1 MAAEYDFRKN
11 PKNSES
17 DEPAILHPRIVS
29 KGTVDTEK
37 IVSDLSY
44 SSTFT
49 PGDIEGLLV
58 SLEDQI
64 AGYLKEGYEVKLGNI
79 GYFSVRL
86 KSRPVKDKKEIR
98 SSSVS
103 FDNVNFRATASFKK
117 KAKGDLVRS
126 STGFGSSS
134 SITDEECRQRLKAY
148 LEDHS
153 FITCNE
159 YCRITG
165 FLKSKALRNLKGLVA
180 DKCLIKSGMGTHVVY
195 MKGEGL

>member
-11 PKNSES
+11 PKSSES
-17 DEPAILHPRIVS
+17 DEPGMLHPRIVS

-37 IVSDLSY
+37 IVKDLSY

-58 SLEDQI
+58 SLEDKI
-64 AGYLKEGYEVKLGNI
+64 ADYLKDGYEVKLGNI

-86 KSRPVKDKKEIR
+86 KSRPVTDKKEIR
-98 SSSVS
+98 SPSVS

-117 KAKGDLVRS
+117 KAKGNLVRS
-126 STGFGSSS
+126 STGFSKSS

-153 FITCNE
+153 FITCSE

-165 FLKSKALRNLKGLVA
+165 FLKSKALRSLKQLVT
-180 DKCLIKSGMGTHVVY
+180 DKCLVKSGKRTHVVY